1 MANGK
6 ARQDSEIEQGRPLPD
21 VNDALLAPADPDQGF
36 DVDDAGR
43 AGAGDT
49 LVIACGALAR
59 ELIAVIRLNGWRHL
73 AVTCLPAILHNR
85 PERITEAVCRKIRA
99 NRERYRRIV
108 CLYGDCGTGGEL
120 DRMLAEEGV
129 ERIDGAHCYAF
140 YAGIERFDQMMEEE
154 IGTFFLTDYLVRFF
168 DRLVMEGLGL
178 DRYPELL
185 QDYFGHYRRVVWLA
199 QSEDAGLEAQA
210 RAAAAKLGL
219 PLEIRQTGLAGLHGF
234 LTRQSPSLSRAL
246 RAGEGRRTIA
256 RTVAAS
262 VRSQLR

>member
-1 MANGK
+1 MANSK

-140 YAGIERFDQMMEEE
+140 YAGIERFDQMMEGAGFEVIDLGINNGVEKYLEAIEKHQPE
-154 IGTFFLTDYLVRFF
+154 ILGMSALLTTTMPYMKVVIDTLKEKGIRNDFIVLVGGAP
-168 DRLVMEGLGL
+168 LNEGFANAIGADAYCRDAAVAVETAKALMA
-178 DRYPELL
+178 
-185 QDYFGHYRRVVWLA
+185 RR
-199 QSEDAGLEAQA
+199 QGSAQA
-210 RAAAAKLGL
+210 RAA
-219 PLEIRQTGLAGLHGF
+219 
-234 LTRQSPSLSRAL
+234 S
-246 RAGEGRRTIA
+246 
-256 RTVAAS
+256 
-262 VRSQLR
+262 